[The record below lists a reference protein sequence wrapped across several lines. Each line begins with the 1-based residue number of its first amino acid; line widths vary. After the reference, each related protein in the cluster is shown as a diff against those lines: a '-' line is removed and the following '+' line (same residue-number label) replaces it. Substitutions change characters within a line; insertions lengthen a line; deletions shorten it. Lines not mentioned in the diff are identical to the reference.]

1 MPSYLTIFVYE
12 SLEDTLSFA
21 ESIGWVEPNT
31 EEWDGTAADEIE
43 YDALRYIEDKGY
55 VVKSFEE
62 CLEVLRRIV

>member
-1 MPSYLTIFVYE
+1 MPSYLTMFVCE

-55 VVKSFEE
+55 VVKSFEQFE
-62 CLEVLRRIV
+62 